1 MGNGVGDWISDKYN
15 QSTGWA
21 KDKYHQSKEWVKKNA
36 DEIDIATDFIPIV
49 GQVKDAY
56 YTIKYGWAVYKNPS
70 DDNLIEFGFVLI
82 GWVPYAGDTLK
93 GAFKVARKNPEK
105 LLNAARYAMSKMG
118 KYGDPEKFLYDLVS
132 ASSLNARLDY
142 VHKLVDNALRGQ
154 WGEGVMRRQLS
165 NMINQIKTLI
175 TRVSTALKRYLD
187 KYLPHAPT
195 TSANVSSTITK
206 PKPHGRPTATPKKQA
221 ANVTYAKSK
230 SHTAKKG
237 NNKDD
242 VGGGKSHNRKI
253 DTTLSKSL
261 TGIIGEHMGDYWVA
275 KELGYT
281 VHHDQGRSY
290 PFKLDGPMT
299 MLNGKARGTGIDSL
313 WKTDH
318 RPLGKNRTQK
328 FAKTLYTFDRAHAI
342 VEYKAS
348 TTKDHKSLGEVLST
362 TRRKKTPTKPSKR
375 NRKDQDTGRDD
386 ANYQMSEG
394 WGDKG
399 LKRKGFS
406 NAIGQYSRHVLYF
419 GATAIADHSL
429 ALSKDLKNPKES
441 EHRQHSATWI
451 ADGSAIDTVNAN
463 KKKRSSKRGK

>member
-1 MGNGVGDWISDKYN
+1 MTV
-15 QSTGWA
+15 T
-21 KDKYHQSKEWVKKNA
+21 
-36 DEIDIATDFIPIV
+36 
-49 GQVKDAY
+49 
-56 YTIKYGWAVYKNPS
+56 
-70 DDNLIEFGFVLI
+70 
-82 GWVPYAGDTLK
+82 
-93 GAFKVARKNPEK
+93 
-105 LLNAARYAMSKMG
+105 RYAMSKMG

-132 ASSLNARLDY
+132 TSSLNARLDY

-348 TTKDHKSLGEVLST
+348 TTKDHKSLGEVLSKNT
-362 TRRKKTPTKPSKR
+362 RKKRSAKSKIGK
-375 NRKDQDTGRDD
+375 KDRTTNDNNQRDE
-386 ANYQMSEG
+386 NYQMSED
-394 WGDKG
+394 WSKDR
-399 LKRKGFS
+399 LSKRGYSDTVTNF
-406 NAIGQYSRHVLYF
+406 SRHVLYF
-419 GATAIADHSL
+419 GAAAIADHSL
-429 ALSKDLKNPKES
+429 ALSKDLKNPEES